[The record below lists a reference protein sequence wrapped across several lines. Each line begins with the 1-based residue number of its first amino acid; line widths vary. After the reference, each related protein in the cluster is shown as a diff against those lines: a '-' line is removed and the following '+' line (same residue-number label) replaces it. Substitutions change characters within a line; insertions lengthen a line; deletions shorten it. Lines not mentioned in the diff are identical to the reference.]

1 MKKSVVDFVL
11 KEPEIDEDERFL
23 DEVTMRDEIVSNPN
37 FLYISLLLSVAHICQ
52 YATNVCVACIMSFII
67 GPQIMSKS
75 AKSFINTLG
84 KSSRFKSPKIL
95 FDKSF

>member
-37 FLYISLLLSVAHICQ
+37 FLYISLLLSVAHI
-52 YATNVCVACIMSFII
+52 
-67 GPQIMSKS
+67 MSKS
-75 AKSFINTLG
+75 AKSFINTLS